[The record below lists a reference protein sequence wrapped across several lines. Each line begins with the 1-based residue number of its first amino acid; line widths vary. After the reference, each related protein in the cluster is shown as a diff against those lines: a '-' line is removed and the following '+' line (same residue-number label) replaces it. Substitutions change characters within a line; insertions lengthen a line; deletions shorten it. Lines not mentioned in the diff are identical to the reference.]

1 MKLQTFDDVRAVL
14 DEHFPSGRELKGTS
28 IERMHALL
36 AVLGDPQEHFKVVHV
51 AGTSGKTSTSYYA
64 SALLKQAGYRVGL
77 TVSPHT
83 IEMNDRAQI
92 DGQPLP
98 EAEFAN
104 DFGEYITRVIES
116 GLQPMYFEIMF
127 GFALWEFA
135 RHHVHYA
142 VVEVGIGGLH
152 DTTNVLTESDKV
164 CIITDIG
171 FDHMHLLGHTIPEIA
186 AQKAGIIQSH
196 NVAFKYNQ
204 GSDILGAIHDRSR
217 AKQAEVHIFSDDDI
231 LQLDLPLFQR
241 RNFSLARQAIAYI
254 CERNGRRLSPDI
266 LQVASKT
273 LIPGRMETCMIGGKH
288 VILDGAHNGQ
298 KMNALLESVQAQ
310 YPGTPIAL
318 LLGFIESP
326 GSDARVEDCLKLCHD
341 AAKTI
346 VVTQFGGPEDAPH
359 VSVPVGDL
367 LQKNRVLGL
376 GRIDAEAQPVKALK
390 SLLEAQ
396 EQVIVVAGSLYLL
409 NHIRP
414 FALQQNG
421 A

>member
-14 DEHFPSGRELKGTS
+14 AEHFPSGRELKGTS

-36 AVLGDPQEHFKVVHV
+36 AVLGDPQKNFKVVHV
-51 AGTSGKTSTSYYA
+51 AGTSGKTSTSYYT
-64 SALLKQAGYRVGL
+64 SALLRQAGYHVGL
-77 TVSPHT
+77 TISPHT
-83 IEMNDRAQI
+83 IEMNDRVQI
-92 DGQPLP
+92 DGQPLL
-98 EAEFAN
+98 EQEFAH
-104 DFGEYITRVIES
+104 DFGEYIAHVIES

-135 RHHVHYA
+135 RHHVQYA

-152 DTTNVLTESDKV
+152 DTTNALTSSDKV

-186 AQKAGIIQSH
+186 AQKAGIMQSR
-196 NVAFKYNQ
+196 NVAFTYNQ
-204 GSDILGAIHDRSR
+204 GSAVLGAIHDRSR
-217 AKQAEVHIFSDDDI
+217 IKQAEVHIFSEDDI

-241 RNFSLARQAIAYI
+241 RNFSLARQAAAYI
-254 CERNGRRLSPDI
+254 CERDGRILSPDMV
-266 LQVASKT
+266 QTASKT
-273 LIPGRMETCMIGGKH
+273 LIPGRMEAFMIGGKH

-298 KMNALLESVQAQ
+298 KMHALLESVQAQ
-310 YPGTPIAL
+310 YPDKPIAL

-326 GSDARVEDCLKLCHD
+326 GSDARVEDCLKLSHG
-341 AAKTI
+341 ASKTI

-359 VSVPVGDL
+359 VSVPVGDV
-367 LQKNRVLGL
+367 LQKNKELGL
-376 GRIDAEAQPVKALK
+376 GRVGAEAQPVRALK
-390 SLLEAQ
+390 SLLEN
-396 EQVIVVAGSLYLL
+396 EGQVIVVAGSLYLL

-414 FALQQNG
+414 YALQQNG